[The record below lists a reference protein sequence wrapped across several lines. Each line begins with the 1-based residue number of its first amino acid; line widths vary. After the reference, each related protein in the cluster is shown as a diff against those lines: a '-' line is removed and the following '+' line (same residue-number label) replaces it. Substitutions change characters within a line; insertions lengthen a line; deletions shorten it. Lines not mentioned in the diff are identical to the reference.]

1 MSSTLPIS
9 LESAKR
15 HLRVG
20 DLSSDDV
27 LIQEDL
33 AMAFSIAETWTNR
46 NIAPQTFSAV
56 PMPVIDGKVY
66 LSDIAGVQGVT
77 DSEGNAIDYTV
88 ATENLLTTV
97 TVSGDYDSV
106 KVTYTVGFTSD
117 TLPGTIRAAIL
128 LILGTLYDNEADT
141 VVGRSVSQIP
151 MNAKQL
157 LMPWRLVNM

>member
-1 MSSTLPIS
+1 MPSTLPIS
-9 LESAKR
+9 LEAAKR

-20 DLSSDDV
+20 DLTSDDD

-33 AMAFSIAETWTNR
+33 SMAFSIAETWTNR
-46 NIAPQTFSAV
+46 NIAPQSFADVS
-56 PMPVIDGKVY
+56 MPVIDGKVY
-66 LSDIAGVQGVT
+66 LSDIAGVQAVT
-77 DSEGNAIDYTV
+77 DSEGEPV
-88 ATENLLTTV
+88 AYDVTTDNLLTTIEV
-97 TVSGDYDSV
+97 TGDYDSV
-106 KVTYTVGFTSD
+106 KVTYTVGYTSE
-117 TLPGTIRAAIL
+117 TLPGTIRAAVL